1 MAFQKSES
9 YDADALTTFLND
21 GATMA
26 ALRGRPM
33 PDEPE
38 ARSLRDFVFENDALS
53 DDAYAAYAR
62 SWPYKSEAFPT
73 SVSAGKTRS
82 LVDRNLVHFSAENLS
97 HLADNPVLGVTFVK
111 NNIEEFF
118 GAQDECDLDD
128 DFRQKLLEAEVG
140 DGTRLKILAAMDLGI
155 LPDIPARAALVGN
168 LRARTKAKID
178 NLDADAARTV
188 ILNSRPAE
196 TQISLLNLLH
206 GMFDTEQ
213 VKDILQMMPSP
224 FPDIKPGWSTP
235 RLADTP
241 VNVEFASWLEAR
253 HIISSWSKDKGFFSD
268 SIRIN
273 LFRK

>member
-1 MAFQKSES
+1 MAFQRSES

-21 GATMA
+21 DATMA

-38 ARSLRDFVFENDALS
+38 AQSLRDFVFENDALS
-53 DDAYAAYAR
+53 DDAYAAYAQL
-62 SWPYKSEAFPT
+62 WPYKSEAFPT
-73 SVSAGKTRS
+73 SVGAGKTRI
-82 LVDRNLVHFSAENLS
+82 LVDRNLVVFSAENLS
-97 HLADNPVLGVTFVK
+97 HLADNPVLGVAFVK

-118 GAQDECDLDD
+118 GAQDECDLGD

-140 DGTRLKILAAMDLGI
+140 DGTRLKILAAMDLSI

-168 LRARTKAKID
+168 ILARTKTKID
-178 NLDADAARTV
+178 NLDADAARAV
-188 ILNSRPAE
+188 ILSSRPAE

-213 VKDILQMMPSP
+213 VKDILQLMPSP
-224 FPDIKPGWSTP
+224 LPDIKPGWSTP

-241 VNVEFASWLEAR
+241 VNVEFVSWLEAR